1 MPLLFEGEAYADF
14 RDEGGAVNLRNL
26 SRFIEMQEDIVTEYM
41 ENEFRPSSARSRRQ
55 AINFMLEF
63 CALLSE
69 GFTGSDGE
77 KNRKRFRRIAR
88 LVHRARKVVRQE
100 R

>member
-1 MPLLFEGEAYADF
+1 MLLEGEVYVEFRADG
-14 RDEGGAVNLRNL
+14 RRNVDFHRL
-26 SRFIEMQEDIVTEYM
+26 TRFLAMQEDILVQFLEL
-41 ENEFRPSSARSRRQ
+41 EFRPSSARSRRQ

-69 GFTGSDGE
+69 GFVGSDGE

-88 LVHRARKVVRQE
+88 LVQRARRVVRKG